1 MGRAILREKDVEF
14 DIESG
19 ENTSED
25 DTSNDERDSMNGFPW
40 SLNSVLNLDGS
51 EKGKIGIESCSSSS
65 NSCDA
70 LGVDDCSLEL
80 LVDNKGLEHVN
91 GKQKIKFTNPRK
103 PQKPPLPPK
112 GPSLDAG
119 DHKYM
124 KELAD
129 LALRKR
135 ARIKK
140 MKEVQKMKASKSSPS
155 STYTSLSAMVITV
168 FFLLVII
175 LHAKDL
181 VMFFQCVGKC
191 PILVATI
198 PKTLFAGI
206 RSSSTTAVGLTVSPE
221 TAVVADKGLI
231 SVQFPTSFNTSGRD
245 EPGSHFPSLQEG

>member
-19 ENTSED
+19 ENTSEE
-25 DTSNDERDSMNGFPW
+25 DTSNDERDSLNG
-40 SLNSVLNLDGS
+40 VLNLDGS
-51 EKGKIGIESCSSSS
+51 EKGKNGIESCSSSS
-65 NSCDA
+65 NSCDV

-155 STYTSLSAMVITV
+155 STYTNLYAMVITV

-175 LHAKDL
+175 LH
-181 VMFFQCVGKC
+181 
-191 PILVATI
+191 
-198 PKTLFAGI
+198 GI
-206 RSSSTTAVGLTVSPE
+206 RSANSTDVELTASPE

-231 SVQFPTSFNTSGRD
+231 SVQFPTNFNTSDGD

>member
-19 ENTSED
+19 ENTSEE

-40 SLNSVLNLDGS
+40 SLNGVLNLDGS
-51 EKGKIGIESCSSSS
+51 EKGKNGIESCSSSS
-65 NSCDA
+65 NSCDV
-70 LGVDDCSLEL
+70 LVVGDCSLEL
-80 LVDNKGLEHVN
+80 LVDKGLEHVN

-124 KELAD
+124 KELAE

-140 MKEVQKMKASKSSPS
+140 MKEVQKMKASKSSSS
-155 STYTSLSAMVITV
+155 STYTNLSAMVITI

-175 LHAKDL
+175 LHAK
-181 VMFFQCVGKC
+181 
-191 PILVATI
+191 
-198 PKTLFAGI
+198 TLFAGI
-206 RSSSTTAVGLTVSPE
+206 RSSSSTDIGLTASPE
-221 TAVVADKGLI
+221 TAVVAGKGLI
-231 SVQFPTSFNTSGRD
+231 SVQFPTNFNTSGGD
-245 EPGSHFPSLQEG
+245 EPGSQFPSLQEG

>member
-19 ENTSED
+19 ENTSEE

-40 SLNSVLNLDGS
+40 SLNGVLNLDGS
-51 EKGKIGIESCSSSS
+51 EKGKNGIESCSSSS
-65 NSCDA
+65 NSCDV
-70 LGVDDCSLEL
+70 LVVGDCSLEL
-80 LVDNKGLEHVN
+80 LVDKGLEHVN

-124 KELAD
+124 KELAE

-140 MKEVQKMKASKSSPS
+140 MKEVQKMKASKSSS
-155 STYTSLSAMVITV
+155 SSIYTNLSAMVITI

-175 LHAKDL
+175 LHDL
-181 VMFFQCVGKC
+181 RVVR
-191 PILVATI
+191 IL
-198 PKTLFAGI
+198 G
-206 RSSSTTAVGLTVSPE
+206 
-221 TAVVADKGLI
+221 
-231 SVQFPTSFNTSGRD
+231 
-245 EPGSHFPSLQEG
+245 